1 MAGSST
7 APIETPNLA
16 YTRFA
21 RKNET
26 TNEVAVIAAD
36 RMPNA
41 VARSASSGNVAAALI
56 VNGYWTEKPR
66 IASRMYA
73 TAIRRSRGDV
83 ATTSKPARTSAVI
96 DWRVRARR
104 AGR

>member
-36 RMPNA
+36 RMPKA

-66 IASRMYA
+66 IASRTYA
-73 TAIRRSRGDV
+73 TAIRRRRGDD
-83 ATTSKPARTSAVI
+83 ATTSNPARRSTVTE
-96 DWRVRARR
+96 RR
-104 AGR
+104 